1 MKLDRIYE
9 SVLYAAD
16 LEAAA
21 AFYGEVLG
29 LEMADQTPVMLAFRC
44 GDDMLLIFDPAMS
57 ALPDRDLPSHGAAGS
72 GHLAF
77 AVDEDQLAAWRNRFQ
92 EHAVEIE
99 TELEWSSGARSL
111 YFRDPAGN
119 SLELAVPAVWVD

>member
-1 MKLDRIYE
+1 MKLDGIYE

-16 LEAAA
+16 LAAAA

-29 LEMADQTPVMLAFRC
+29 LDLVEQTPGMLAFRC
-44 GDDMLLIFDPAMS
+44 GEDMLLIFDPAMS
-57 ALPDRDLPSHGAAGS
+57 ILPDRDVPSHGAAGP

-77 AVDEDQLAAWRNRFQ
+77 AVDEEQLAAWRNRFQ
-92 EHAVEIE
+92 EYRVDREA
-99 TELEWSSGARSL
+99 ELEWDSGARSL

-119 SLELAVPAVWVD
+119 SLELAVPAVWGD